1 MAAPVIGAGVLRVID
16 RLQDCAYALIQPV
29 VNQQF
34 PSTIAA
40 GSQTILISDPAVW
53 VPTVCLYVGA
63 QLVCGVTGGNL
74 EVVTVTAVNVG
85 VSFSATFANAHNAGE
100 QILGATFPVRYPTDP
115 LITQAEAI
123 AYFSSAMSDYLTD
136 CPLVYEIAEITVP
149 PTQQNVALPS
159 DCMWPARVAYQNY
172 PLRET
177 SQSNLDST
185 YYPWSEQA
193 LSQPRVYFRD
203 KLPIQNVGIWP
214 RAGNTTPLEVVYAAR
229 GAQTLGWGDG
239 FAIPDPFTI
248 YVLYRTLSFFFSKD
262 GEIRNP
268 GLAKYFQ
275 SRYEFGVKVTN
286 MILNIVNDPNSQ

>member
-1 MAAPVIGAGVLRVID
+1 M
-16 RLQDCAYALIQPV
+16 
-29 VNQQF
+29 
-34 PSTIAA
+34 
-40 GSQTILISDPAVW
+40 
-53 VPTVCLYVGA
+53 
-63 QLVCGVTGGNL
+63 
-74 EVVTVTAVNVG
+74 
-85 VSFSATFANAHNAGE
+85 
-100 QILGATFPVRYPTDP
+100 FPV
-115 LITQAEAI
+115 
-123 AYFSSAMSDYLTD
+123 
-136 CPLVYEIAEITVP
+136 
-149 PTQQNVALPS
+149 
-159 DCMWPARVAYQNY
+159 RVAYQNY

-177 SQSNLDST
+177 SQSSLDGT

-239 FAIPDPFTI
+239 LAIPDPFTI

-262 GEIRNP
+262 GEIRSP

-286 MILNIVNDPNSQ
+286 MILKVVNDPNSQ